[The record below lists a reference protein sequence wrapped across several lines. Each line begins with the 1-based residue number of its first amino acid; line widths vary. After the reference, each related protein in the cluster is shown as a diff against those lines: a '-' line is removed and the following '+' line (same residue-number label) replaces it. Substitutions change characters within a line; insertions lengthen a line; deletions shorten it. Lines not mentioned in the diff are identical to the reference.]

1 MSIPFYG
8 EIRMW
13 ATVFAPRS
21 WANCNGQILAITDNQ
36 ALAALI
42 GSIYGGDGRS
52 TFALPDMRGRTP
64 IGPSYSGGGYSL
76 GMRYG
81 FDTISLSEDNLPSHT
96 HTLKANTTP
105 GTTNFPISKT
115 TVPVSLML
123 SQTTPVTAS
132 ESYFYYDDQS
142 QNNNLTSLYPDMI
155 SAAGGSQGHF
165 NIQPSLGMRFCIAMD
180 GLFPSRN

>member
-21 WANCNGQILAITDNQ
+21 WANCDGQILAITDNQ

-42 GSIYGGDGRS
+42 GAIYGGDGRN

-64 IGPSYSGGGYSL
+64 LGDSSSGGGYSL
-76 GMRYG
+76 GLRYG
-81 FDTISLSEDNLPSHT
+81 FDTISLSESNLPSHT

-115 TVPVSLML
+115 TVPVHRML
-123 SQTTPVTAS
+123 SQTTPVTTS
-132 ESYFYYDDQS
+132 NSYFYYDDQNQS
-142 QNNNLTSLYPDMI
+142 SLTSLHPNMI
-155 SAAGGSQGHF
+155 SDAGGSQGHF